1 MSRHAMSQ
9 SSYGAVSQLP
19 VAIVSHDA
27 GGAEILS
34 SYLRRERV
42 PSLLVLEGPAIGV
55 FERKLGALPRA
66 ELDEAVSR
74 ASWVLCGTG
83 WQSDLEWRAIVL
95 AREAGKRVVAFLDH
109 WINYRERFERHGK
122 LCMPDELWVGDDYAA
137 RIARAQFSDVAI
149 NLIDNPYFDDIREDL
164 KVQRDRASPRAKGC
178 VILYVCE
185 PMREPGLRLFGD
197 ERYFGYVE
205 EEALEYFLHNLGAIA
220 ADVARVKIRPHP
232 AEPPGKYQWVVAH
245 GSVPIELSVGT
256 TLAEDVAG
264 ADVVVGCESMAMVV
278 GLIGGKRVVS
288 AIPPGGRS
296 CALPHDA
303 IESLRDLASHGCR

>member
-1 MSRHAMSQ
+1 MARYAMSQ
-9 SSYGAVSQLP
+9 SSYGANSQLS

-42 PSLLVLEGPAIGV
+42 PSLLVLEGPALGI
-55 FERKLGALPRA
+55 FERKLGSLPRV

-83 WQSDLEWRAIVL
+83 WQSDLEWRAIRH

-109 WINYRERFERHGK
+109 WINYRERFERHGE

-137 RIARAQFSDVAI
+137 RIARGQFSDIPIQLVK
-149 NLIDNPYFDDIREDL
+149 NPYFDDIREDL
-164 KVQRDRASPRAKGC
+164 KALRDSASPRADGC

-205 EEALEYFLHNLGAIA
+205 EEAVEYFLHNLDAIA

-232 AEPPGKYQWVVAH
+232 AEPPGKYEWVLGQ
-245 GSVPIELSVGT
+245 GSAPIELSVGT

-278 GLIGGKRVVS
+278 GLIAGKRVVS

-303 IESLRDLASHGCR
+303 IELLRDLVSHGRA